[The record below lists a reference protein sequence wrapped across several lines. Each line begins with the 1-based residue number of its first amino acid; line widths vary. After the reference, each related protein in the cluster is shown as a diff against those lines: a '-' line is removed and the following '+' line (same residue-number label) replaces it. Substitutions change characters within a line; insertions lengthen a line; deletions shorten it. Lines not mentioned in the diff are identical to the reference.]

1 MIIQHNLEAMNSMNC
16 FGRVNKVFSK
26 STEKLSSGYKI
37 NRASDDAA
45 GLTISEKMRWQI
57 RGLNQSGRN
66 INDGI
71 SYCNVAEGALG
82 EIHSMLERMKELSV
96 QAANDTNTDMDRD
109 ALDQETQQLKSQID
123 KIFEDTMFNTQK
135 IWCEAYIPSADGTPT
150 DFSFYNATDD
160 RGTYVGGIEYMNH
173 RYSWEDLG
181 IGYDRATLTFTK
193 TDTFKIDGTI
203 LKDDGSTDMD
213 NYSSKASFTI
223 KTVAGQGLTTAQ
235 KTYDWSAEDDGI
247 AIDGIITTSKTKEE
261 GNTTWAALGLTK
273 GNDVKAGTYTFNY
286 FGMEVSFYV
295 KEDASWTTFVDG
307 INNDRVKLDWHSDNV
322 GYNNKQSADI
332 TKLNSQVVKVT
343 NANKDKVSTS
353 GYGISA
359 KRDTLGIVY
368 DKNYQS
374 SVKWNDI
381 SDNDT
386 GRNFI
391 NSWGTNEHG
400 GSGNSDNIGTSDDNG
415 SSKVTISDDCTY
427 RFDDSASGG
436 FINFDFVLDKT
447 GSTESI
453 LKDLG
458 YSRINVSTYAA
469 TSAVVNNT
477 GTGTAGNTSAT
488 AGSNFDFNTQR
499 DILGRQFASD
509 TERITA
515 GTAKIDNGKSV
526 ISLSAANG
534 NPDYELT
541 YNGDIAKELSSSIKD
556 AVEQIKNAYKNS
568 GANNGIPQ
576 DTDNLGLKSYSFIFK
591 SGTDAIS
598 VSYDLSKLTYDDVK
612 NLSGDA
618 DFDNLAKDIFNAN
631 SDITLSANG
640 DAYQVLTPVNASV
653 SEARVKNGV
662 MVDGYVQDLNIQA
675 GALSGQ
681 NIEIEYDYLRAS
693 NLGLSGISLKIA
705 DDSQSA
711 INQVDKAIDRVSTE
725 RSKFGAY
732 VNRLEHAY
740 NVNMINSENT
750 QASESRIRDTDMS
763 KEMLEYSKNNILSQV
778 GQTMLAQCNQNKN
791 MVMQLL
797 Q

>member
-1 MIIQHNLEAMNSMNC
+1 MTQHL
-16 FGRVNKVFSK
+16 V
-26 STEKLSSGYKI
+26 
-37 NRASDDAA
+37 
-45 GLTISEKMRWQI
+45 
-57 RGLNQSGRN
+57 
-66 INDGI
+66 
-71 SYCNVAEGALG
+71 
-82 EIHSMLERMKELSV
+82 
-96 QAANDTNTDMDRD
+96 
-109 ALDQETQQLKSQID
+109 
-123 KIFEDTMFNTQK
+123 
-135 IWCEAYIPSADGTPT
+135 
-150 DFSFYNATDD
+150 
-160 RGTYVGGIEYMNH
+160 
-173 RYSWEDLG
+173 DL
-181 IGYDRATLTFTK
+181 
-193 TDTFKIDGTI
+193 
-203 LKDDGSTDMD
+203 
-213 NYSSKASFTI
+213 
-223 KTVAGQGLTTAQ
+223 LTT
-235 KTYDWSAEDDGI
+235 
-247 AIDGIITTSKTKEE
+247 
-261 GNTTWAALGLTK
+261 N
-273 GNDVKAGTYTFNY
+273 
-286 FGMEVSFYV
+286 
-295 KEDASWTTFVDG
+295 
-307 INNDRVKLDWHSDNV
+307 
-322 GYNNKQSADI
+322 
-332 TKLNSQVVKVT
+332 
-343 NANKDKVSTS
+343 
-353 GYGISA
+353 
-359 KRDTLGIVY
+359 
-368 DKNYQS
+368 
-374 SVKWNDI
+374 
-381 SDNDT
+381 
-386 GRNFI
+386 
-391 NSWGTNEHG
+391 
-400 GSGNSDNIGTSDDNG
+400 
-415 SSKVTISDDCTY
+415 
-427 RFDDSASGG
+427 
-436 FINFDFVLDKT
+436 FVLDKT

-458 YSRINVSTYAA
+458 YSRINVSTSAA

-477 GTGTAGNTSAT
+477 GTGAAGNTSAT

-640 DAYQVLTPVNASV
+640 DAYQVLTSVNASV

-693 NLGLSGISLKIA
+693 NLGLSGISLKTA

-778 GQTMLAQCNQNKN
+778 GQTMLVQCNQNKN